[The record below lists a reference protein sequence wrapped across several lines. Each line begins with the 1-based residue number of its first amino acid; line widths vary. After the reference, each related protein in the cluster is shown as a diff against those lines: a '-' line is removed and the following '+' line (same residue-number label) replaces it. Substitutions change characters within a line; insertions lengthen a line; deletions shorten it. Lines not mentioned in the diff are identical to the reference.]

1 MNDKFTMIDV
11 IDEIVVGGYGNLEGN
26 LGLLKYNK
34 EDIRKMI
41 TENNNGND
49 NIRLINSLLQS
60 LKELQEQLQ
69 QKEDIINKITN
80 YCKFQIEKEQDKF
93 PQPLESEKWLKERL
107 SAFEEILDMECIR
120 NIR

>member
-1 MNDKFTMIDV
+1 MNDKFIVIDAT
-11 IDEIVVGGYGNLEGN
+11 DEIVVGGFGNLEGN

-69 QKEDIINKITN
+69 QKEDIINKA
-80 YCKFQIEKEQDKF
+80 KEFIDDYKKQWTLNDDV
-93 PQPLESEKWLKERL
+93 LDDMADLLK
-107 SAFEEILDMECIR
+107 ILDNKGE
-120 NIR
+120 

>member
-1 MNDKFTMIDV
+1 MNDKFTIVDV
-11 IDEIVVGGYGNLEGN
+11 TDEIIIGGFGNLEGN

-69 QKEDIINKITN
+69 QKEDIINKAKEFAKEHI
-80 YCKFQIEKEQDKF
+80 FQFDGDKDF
-93 PQPLESEKWLKERL
+93 DVLL
-107 SAFEEILDMECIR
+107 EILDNKGE
-120 NIR
+120 

>member
-1 MNDKFTMIDV
+1 MNDKFIVQDAT
-11 IDEIVVGGYGNLEGN
+11 DEIVVGGFGNLEGN

-41 TENNNGND
+41 TENNNEND

-69 QKEDIINKITN
+69 QKEDIINK
-80 YCKFQIEKEQDKF
+80 
-93 PQPLESEKWLKERL
+93 LKEELKIHLNAKSYGNHKYELFSREYL
-107 SAFEEILDMECIR
+107 DDLLEILDSKGE
-120 NIR
+120 

>member
-1 MNDKFTMIDV
+1 MNDKFMVIDAT
-11 IDEIVVGGYGNLEGN
+11 DEIVVGGFGNLEGN

-34 EDIRKMI
+34 EDIKKMI

-69 QKEDIINKITN
+69 QKEDIIKKAKNWIDN
-80 YCKFQIEKEQDKF
+80 HDVDDSWE
-93 PQPLESEKWLKERL
+93 LL
-107 SAFEEILDMECIR
+107 EILDNKGE
-120 NIR
+120 

>member
-1 MNDKFTMIDV
+1 MNDKFIVIDAT
-11 IDEIVVGGYGNLEGN
+11 DEIVVGGFGNLEGN

-69 QKEDIINKITN
+69 QKEDIINKAKNLILPLKTEAPYN
-80 YCKFQIEKEQDKF
+80 AIAETFKKE
-93 PQPLESEKWLKERL
+93 LL
-107 SAFEEILDMECIR
+107 EILDNKGE
-120 NIR
+120 